1 VDRMYDASAPSE
13 MMSIAC
19 CTGPESVYVNKTYLF
34 GVHVNSEEYPVEYIR
49 AARAQGARKIALLWH
64 TGSGFTVST
73 CDSARA
79 TAEREGM
86 TVVYTKSYDLAQT
99 TQVEYDAM
107 VAHPPLRLPPA
118 RAYAAPRARTRMG
131 ELRSRARLP
140 ACTALHPHAGIA
152 SGRSD
157 GARGARR
164 DDRLHAR
171 HGLAGPR
178 QGARQKQGPQ
188 GAKRPSTLPRPH
200 VLMGPSVDAG
210 VGP

>member
-1 VDRMYDASAPSE
+1 MLTTGCADQQVLNDENDITKQASNFAELVATGGVDVLFSGSTVSVDRMYDASAPSE

-99 TQVEYDAM
+99 TQAEYDAM

-118 RAYAAPRARTRMG
+118 RAYAAPRARTRTG

-140 ACTALHPHAGIA
+140 ACTALHLNA
-152 SGRSD
+152 SM
-157 GARGARR
+157 
-164 DDRLHAR
+164 L
-171 HGLAGPR
+171 
-178 QGARQKQGPQ
+178 
-188 GAKRPSTLPRPH
+188 
-200 VLMGPSVDAG
+200 
-210 VGP
+210 